1 MSENTVRHLIALA
14 ATLVGLLIWWSGYFA
29 GVRGW
34 WIAFITVG
42 IVYAIVYRLV
52 DA

>member
-14 ATLVGLLIWWSGYFA
+14 ATSVGLIIWWAGYFA

-34 WIAFITVG
+34 WIIFLTLG
-42 IVYAIVYRLV
+42 ILYALVYKMV